1 MSIDIITDL
10 LIDFDEMGFVPTTL
24 VPDPEGYAIEWKKKL
39 TDALHGY
46 RKQSE
51 WISVEER
58 LPDKKE
64 YDWVLVNVLLTSE
77 NYYGVPQIAELRNGK
92 WWGYDDFPLSEVGCK
107 VTHWMPLPEVP
118 KMRKEGEG
126 K

>member
-1 MSIDIITDL
+1 MQEREKQIE
-10 LIDFDEMGFVPTTL
+10 EMAKIFCGMKNGC
-24 VPDPEGYAIEWKKKL
+24 DGCMWDKAHCNERNYAEEIYN
-39 TDALHGY
+39 AGY

-107 VTHWMPLPEVP
+107 VTHWMPLPEAP
-118 KMRKEGEG
+118 KMKGGEE
-126 K
+126 